1 MVFLLVLLAI
11 YIPKASNPRSW
22 DWLVTGGDS
31 GQYRVDPTTLKAE
44 QPTTSQAKTLKP
56 TTLLTR
62 SSAPTSAAVA
72 GTTLPAAAT
81 TAAAVPTLPA
91 EATTVAAAQATG
103 AAVAGPSVHK
113 PATDRP
119 AIPLD
124 MDPEQAKFLK
134 EESEMLIDRSEA
146 LKGIEMPAYWRLLRW
161 ARASSMEELE
171 KRASRGLVFN
181 HFAQQPNKYR
191 GKLVRLKL
199 NVRRVLPCEEVVGQP
214 EGTPQ
219 LYEMWGVTEESQA
232 WLYVI
237 VTPDLPPGLEVGPR
251 INEEIIFNGYFLKLQ
266 GYEEAG
272 AKPNAKPLYAP
283 MLIGRVALAKPLPAP
298 KVTEH
303 QTVWLLIAGG
313 ILGAGVLLVWFVV
326 RARSSRHQAHSGRA
340 HPLPWE
346 EAEGDNSQQPPSWTL
361 TPDGKVRFDDI
372 QPED

>member
-11 YIPKASNPRSW
+11 YIPRARDPRSW
-22 DWLVTGGDS
+22 EWLATGGGSD
-31 GQYRVDPTTLKAE
+31 QYQVDPTTLTAE
-44 QPTTSQAKTLKP
+44 QPTAWEPKTP
-56 TTLLTR
+56 QPATMLTR
-62 SSAPTSAAVA
+62 SSAPTAAAAA
-72 GTTLPAAAT
+72 GT
-81 TAAAVPTLPA
+81 TLPA

-103 AAVAGPSVHK
+103 PVVAGPSAHT

-119 AIPLD
+119 ALPLD
-124 MDPEQAKFLK
+124 MEPEQRKFFK
-134 EESEMLIDRSEA
+134 EESEMLIDRAEGF
-146 LKGIEMPAYWRLLRW
+146 KGIEMPAYWRLLGW
-161 ARASSMEELE
+161 ARASSMEDLD

-181 HFAQQPNKYR
+181 HFAQQPGKYR

-199 NVRRVLPCEEVVGQP
+199 NVRRVLPAEAVKGQP

-251 INEEIIFNGYFLKLQ
+251 VNEQVIFNGYFLKLQ

-283 MLIGRVALAKPLPAP
+283 MLIGRVVLAKPLPP
-298 KVTEH
+298 PNVTEH
-303 QTVWLLIAGG
+303 QTAWMLIAGG
-313 ILGAGVLLVWFVV
+313 ILGAGVLMVWFVV
-326 RARSSRHQAHSGRA
+326 RARSRRHQAHSGRA

-346 EAEGDNSQQPPSWTL
+346 EAEGDNSEQPPSWTL
-361 TPDGKVRFDDI
+361 TPDGKVRYDDI